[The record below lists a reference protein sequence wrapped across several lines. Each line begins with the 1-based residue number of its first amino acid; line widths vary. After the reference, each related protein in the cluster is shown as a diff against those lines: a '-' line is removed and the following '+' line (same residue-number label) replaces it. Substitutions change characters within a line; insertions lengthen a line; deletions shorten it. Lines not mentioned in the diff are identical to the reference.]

1 MRKSVLFITAVAA
14 FSIMTLSAISLALS
28 YGGEAEAL
36 AQLSAQEN
44 HARAAEPPRAST
56 PTPRP
61 EAPEPAPAPESPAPA
76 RPAYVVRA
84 QGGQVAVYRADEPD
98 EPVEITDIRV
108 ASLREFDQRQLELG
122 IPVQGEEALARL
134 LEDFA
139 P

>member
-28 YGGEAEAL
+28 YSGEAEAL
-36 AQLSAQEN
+36 ARLSAQEN
-44 HARAAEPPRAST
+44 HARAAEPPRTGA

-61 EAPEPAPAPESPAPA
+61 EPPDPTPAAPVQS
-76 RPAYVVRA
+76 AYVVRA
-84 QGGQVAVYRADEPD
+84 QDGQVAVFRADAPD
-98 EPVEITDIRV
+98 EPVEITDIRI
-108 ASLREFDQRQLELG
+108 ASLREFDQRQLEQG

>member
-28 YGGEAEAL
+28 YGGEAETL

-44 HARAAEPPRAST
+44 HARAAEPPRVST

-61 EAPEPAPAPESPAPA
+61 EAPEPTPAPDPLVPTEA
-76 RPAYVVRA
+76 AYVVRA
-84 QGGQVAVYRADEPD
+84 QGGQVAVYRADAPD
-98 EPVEITDIRV
+98 VAVEITDIRV
-108 ASLREFDQRQLELG
+108 ASLREFDQRQLEQG